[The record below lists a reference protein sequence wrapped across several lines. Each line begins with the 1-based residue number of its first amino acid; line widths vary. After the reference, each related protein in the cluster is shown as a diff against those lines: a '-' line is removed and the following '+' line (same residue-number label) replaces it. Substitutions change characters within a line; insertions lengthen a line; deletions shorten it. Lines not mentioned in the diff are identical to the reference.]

1 MHIIYLMMPG
11 FRITRKELIQLN
23 NKKTGTPSKK
33 RAKHL
38 SSDFSKDKTSN
49 KHMKIFSTSLAIR
62 KMEIKTSM
70 RDFPGGSVAK
80 TLGSQQRGPRVPSWS
95 GNQIPHATTKPG
107 GSQINKYL
115 ETKTGTSLVVQ

>member
-1 MHIIYLMMPG
+1 MMPG
-11 FRITRKELIQLN
+11 FRITGKELIQLN

-49 KHMKIFSTSLAIR
+49 KHMKIFLTSLAIR

-80 TLGSQQRGPRVPSWS
+80 TLGSQQRGP
-95 GNQIPHATTKPG
+95 GFHPG
-107 GSQINKYL
+107 Q
-115 ETKTGTSLVVQ
+115 ETRSHMPQLSPVAAK